1 MTKLTDTQLTVLTAA
16 SRRDD
21 GAILPL
27 PKNLKGGAAT
37 KVVDALI
44 RKGFVE
50 CIAAGS
56 PAGDTIPKITRQG
69 LEAIGSDPDKGARA
83 AEGGQSSEPA
93 PSARRKASKA
103 ATAPEGPKAPR
114 KVREGTKQAALIDM
128 LRREEGATIGQI
140 VEATGWRSNTI
151 RGAISGALK
160 KKLGLTVTSEKNDG
174 GERAYRIID
183 AA

>member
-1 MTKLTDTQLTVLTAA
+1 MTKLTDTQLIVLTAA
-16 SRRDD
+16 SRRED
-21 GAILPL
+21 GSILPL

-69 LEAIGSDPDKGARA
+69 LEAIGSDPDEGARA

-93 PSARRKASKA
+93 PSPRRKAKKA
-103 ATAPEGPKAPR
+103 DTAPEGPKVPR
-114 KVREGTKQAALIDM
+114 KARKGTKQAVLIDM
-128 LRREEGATIGQI
+128 LRREEGATIEQI
-140 VEATGWRSNTI
+140 VEATGWQKHTV

-160 KKLGLTVTSEKNDG
+160 KKLGLTVISEKVE
-174 GERAYRIID
+174 GEERVYRITQLS
-183 AA
+183 

>member
-1 MTKLTDTQLTVLTAA
+1 MTKLTNTQLTVLTAA
-16 SRRDD
+16 LGRDD

-50 CIAAGS
+50 RIAEGS
-56 PAGDTIPKITRQG
+56 PSGDDVLKVTSEG
-69 LEAIGSDPDKGARA
+69 LEAINAGS
-83 AEGGQSSEPA
+83 AEGRQSGESA

-140 VEATGWRSNTI
+140 VEATGWRRHSI

-160 KKLGLTVTSEKNDG
+160 KKLGLTVTSEKVDG
-174 GERAYRIID
+174 GERVYRII
-183 AA
+183 

>member
-16 SRRDD
+16 SRRED

-44 RKGFVE
+44 RKGFAE
-50 CIAAGS
+50 RIAEGS
-56 PAGDTIPKITRQG
+56 STGDEVLKITREG
-69 LEAIGSDPDKGARA
+69 LAAINISPNKGAQA
-83 AEGGQSSEPA
+83 AGVGRSTEPA
-93 PSARRKASKA
+93 PSIRRKAKKA
-103 ATAPEGPKAPR
+103 ASAPEGPKEPR
-114 KVREGTKQAALIDM
+114 KPREGTKQAVLIDM
-128 LRREEGATIGQI
+128 LCREEGATIAQV
-140 VEATGWRSNTI
+140 VEATGWQRHTV

-160 KKLGLTVTSEKNDG
+160 KKLGLTVTSEKIEG
-174 GERAYRIID
+174 GERVYRIAE